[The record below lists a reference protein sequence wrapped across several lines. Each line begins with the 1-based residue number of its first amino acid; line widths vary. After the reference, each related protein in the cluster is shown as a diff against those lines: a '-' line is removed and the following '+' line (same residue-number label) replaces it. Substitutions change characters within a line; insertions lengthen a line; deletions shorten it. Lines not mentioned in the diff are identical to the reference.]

1 LVDDRKTDIASYLI
15 RPGQTIRFKE
25 GIHKVIRDNME
36 QNASHNVPGW
46 LEWNPAQLT
55 AKVVALPT
63 PEDVPYEVNLNLIIE
78 FYRRSAPDGCNSS
91 VRHSVRATCYS
102 ERYFAENLPSC

>member
-1 LVDDRKTDIASYLI
+1 MSRPKPRQLHRRAQAIFRPLGKLHSREESSSKSQVCSI
-15 RPGQTIRFKE
+15 RRRRARDAGPAHRQTM
-25 GIHKVIRDNME
+25 HIRDNME

-78 FYRRSAPDGCNSS
+78 FYR
-91 VRHSVRATCYS
+91 
-102 ERYFAENLPSC
+102 